1 MKEVK
6 HVKIKKGMKVDEL
19 VRGMRDA
26 GVMGGGKLGKAVDIL
41 EEMIKDKE
49 CKVFV
54 GVAGALIPGGM
65 REIIIDLLDYVDVF
79 VCTGATL
86 THDLIEALGNRHY
99 QGTEKIDDAKLN
111 KKGIDRIYDSFM
123 KNEVYQDLEEFFNEH
138 FDELK
143 SEENIK
149 EFLWKL
155 GSLVKERSI
164 LKKCYEKRIPIFCP
178 GISDS
183 GIGLMVWN
191 KIVNNEECKV
201 KVFDDLKEMLDIA
214 ITSKKN
220 GILYLG
226 GGVPK
231 NFIQQALQFGN
242 MASYGVQITM
252 DRAEHGGSS
261 GAELREGISWGKMS
275 DKGKFVD
282 VICDVTI
289 ALPLVFGGLKER
301 LTP

>member
-6 HVKIKKGMKVDEL
+6 HVKLKKGMKVDEL

-41 EEMIKDKE
+41 EEMIRDKE

-54 GVAGALIPGGM
+54 GIAGALIPGGM
-65 REIIIDLLDYVDVF
+65 REIIIDMLDYVDVF

-86 THDLIEALGNRHY
+86 THDLIEALGNKHY

-111 KKGIDRIYDSFM
+111 KEGIDRIYDSFM

-143 SEENIK
+143 NEENIK

-164 LKKCYEKRIPIFCP
+164 LKKCYEKKIPIFCP

-214 ITSKKN
+214 ITSKRN

-275 DKGKFVD
+275 ETGKFVD

-289 ALPLVFGGLKER
+289 ALPLIFGGLKER

>member
-99 QGTEKIDDAKLN
+99 QGTERIDDAKLN

-282 VICDVTI
+282 VICDITI
-289 ALPLVFGGLKER
+289 ALPVIFGGLKER

>member
-99 QGTEKIDDAKLN
+99 QGTERIDDAKLN

-164 LKKCYEKRIPIFCP
+164 LKKCYENRIPIFCP

-282 VICDVTI
+282 VICDITI
-289 ALPLVFGGLKER
+289 ALPVIFGGLKER
-301 LTP
+301 LE

>member
-99 QGTEKIDDAKLN
+99 QGTERIDDAKLN

-282 VICDVTI
+282 VICDITI
-289 ALPLVFGGLKER
+289 ALPVIFGGLKER
-301 LTP
+301 LE

>member
-99 QGTEKIDDAKLN
+99 QGTERIDDAKLN

-289 ALPLVFGGLKER
+289 ALPLVFGGLKDR

>member
-289 ALPLVFGGLKER
+289 ALPLVFGGLKDR

>member
-282 VICDVTI
+282 VICDITI
-289 ALPLVFGGLKER
+289 ALPVIFGGLKER
-301 LTP
+301 LE

>member
-6 HVKIKKGMKVDEL
+6 HVKIKNGMKVDEL

-99 QGTEKIDDAKLN
+99 QGTERIDDAKLN

-164 LKKCYEKRIPIFCP
+164 LKKCYENRIPIFCP

-282 VICDVTI
+282 VICDITI
-289 ALPLVFGGLKER
+289 ALPVIFGGLKER
-301 LTP
+301 LE

>member
-99 QGTEKIDDAKLN
+99 QGTERIDDAKLN

-275 DKGKFVD
+275 DKGNFVD

>member
-164 LKKCYEKRIPIFCP
+164 LKKCYENRIPIFCP

-282 VICDVTI
+282 VICDITI
-289 ALPLVFGGLKER
+289 ALPVIFGGLKER
-301 LTP
+301 LE

>member
-99 QGTEKIDDAKLN
+99 QGTERIDDAKLN